1 MEAVRT
7 SLPPAPAPSTL
18 IAWTILPSFFATIVT
33 LPLFTLG
40 SAGVSL
46 YSVSLTATELPP
58 AAGVAVVAGG
68 AAAAELVDFFEGLL
82 LLPPPAATRPMTGAS
97 ATTKLSIHYL
107 LGRERSFCTEA
118 PRGRFL
124 PGPAYRRP
132 GAGAI

>member
-1 MEAVRT
+1 MDAVRT

-58 AAGVAVVAGG
+58 DAGVAVVAGG
-68 AAAAELVDFFEGLL
+68 AAAAELVDFFEELL
-82 LLPPPAATRPMTGAS
+82 LLPHPAATSTMTGAR
-97 ATTKLSIHYL
+97 ATTNLRIHDL
-107 LGRERSFCTEA
+107 LERESDLYAPTPCRGDSFRDRLA
-118 PRGRFL
+118 PAR
-124 PGPAYRRP
+124 
-132 GAGAI
+132 